1 MKFKRRLRIERGNLD
16 ITPLVDVIFLLLI
29 FFMLSSSFVFNPGIK
44 VDLPETTSSENIQAS
59 DLVVTITGQNMIF
72 FRDQN
77 VPLTME
83 GLKERLKIA
92 AGKNKSAR
100 MILKADA
107 NVPHGRVVK
116 VMSLAWESGVRKMA
130 IATRPKEK

>member
-1 MKFKRRLRIERGNLD
+1 MRFKRRLKIERGLLD

-44 VDLPETTSSENIQAS
+44 VDLPETVSSENIRAS
-59 DLVVTITGQNMIF
+59 DLVITITVHDIF
-72 FRDQN
+72 FRDQT
-77 VPLTME
+77 VPLSMD
-83 GLKERLKIA
+83 GLKQRLNMA
-92 AGKNKSAR
+92 AGKDPKSR
-100 MILKADA
+100 LIVKADA

-116 VMSLAWESGVRKMA
+116 VMSLAWECGVRKMA